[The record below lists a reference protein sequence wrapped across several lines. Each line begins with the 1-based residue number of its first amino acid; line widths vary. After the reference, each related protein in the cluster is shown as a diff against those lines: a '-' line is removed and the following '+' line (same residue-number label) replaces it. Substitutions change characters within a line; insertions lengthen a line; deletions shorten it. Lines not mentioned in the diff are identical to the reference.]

1 MSHFFCSSDRNGVK
15 IESVRA
21 CDKLKVSF
29 KTQKKQIMKFINPKI
44 DYAFKK
50 IFGSE
55 QSQQILISFLN
66 AIVYDGEKIIQSLTI
81 KNPYNPGQVLN
92 LKDTY
97 LDVKAVLN
105 DGSIVVI
112 EMQVAS
118 MAAFDKRVAY
128 NLTKAYANQ
137 LTKGEYYPKLNP
149 AIAVTITDFILL
161 KESAKVINKFV
172 FQEEEEEDLK
182 ILEKELR
189 LIFVEIPKFNKSL
202 SELQTL
208 TDKWIYF
215 LKEAALLEEIPAN
228 LGEVSEIEWALNL
241 ASQAN
246 MTPEEFEIVDRR
258 GMMLQDERG
267 RITYAEEKGGK
278 RLIMRL
284 LKKRFGEI
292 PDEISRQIESLSIE
306 NLEDLGEEILDFKGL
321 EDLVNWLK
329 GF

>member
-1 MSHFFCSSDRNGVK
+1 MR
-15 IESVRA
+15 
-21 CDKLKVSF
+21 
-29 KTQKKQIMKFINPKI
+29 FINPKI

-189 LIFVEIPKFNKSL
+189 LIFVEIPKFKKGL
-202 SELQTL
+202 SELETL

-215 LKEAALLEEIPAN
+215 LKEAALLEEIPEN

-284 LKKRFGEI
+284 LKKRFGET

-329 GF
+329 GL

>member
-1 MSHFFCSSDRNGVK
+1 
-15 IESVRA
+15 
-21 CDKLKVSF
+21 
-29 KTQKKQIMKFINPKI
+29 MKFINPKI

-66 AIVYDGEKIIQSLTI
+66 AIIYNGEKIIQSLTI
-81 KNPYNPGQVLN
+81 KNPYNPGQVLS

-105 DGSIVVI
+105 DASIVVI
-112 EMQVAS
+112 EMQIAS
-118 MAAFDKRVAY
+118 MAAFNKRVAY

-137 LTKGEYYPKLNP
+137 LTKGEDYPLLNP

-161 KESAKVINKFV
+161 KESQKFINKFV
-172 FQEEEEEDLK
+172 FKEEEEKNLK

-189 LIFVEIPKFNKSL
+189 LIFVELPKFKKSL
-202 SELQTL
+202 SELKTL

-215 LKEAALLEEIPAN
+215 LKEAATLEEIPEN
-228 LGEVSEIEWALNL
+228 LGEVSEIELALNL

-246 MTPEEFEIVDRR
+246 MTPEEFEIVDKR

-267 RITYAEEKGGK
+267 RITYAEEKGRKEGK
-278 RLIMRL
+278 EEGKLEQAIALIMRQ

-292 PDEISRQIESLSIE
+292 PEEISGKIESLSIE
-306 NLEDLGEEILDFKGL
+306 DLDSLGEDIFDLNSLEDLAS
-321 EDLVNWLK
+321 WLK
-329 GF
+329 GS

>member
-1 MSHFFCSSDRNGVK
+1 
-15 IESVRA
+15 
-21 CDKLKVSF
+21 
-29 KTQKKQIMKFINPKI
+29 MKFINPKI

-66 AIVYDGEKIIQSLTI
+66 AIIYDGEKIIQSLTI
-81 KNPYNPGQVLN
+81 INPYNPGQVLS

-97 LDVKAVLN
+97 LDIKAVLN

-118 MAAFDKRVAY
+118 MTAFDKRVAY

-137 LTKGEYYPKLNP
+137 LTKGEDYPLLNP
-149 AIAVTITDFILL
+149 AIAVTIADFILL
-161 KESAKVINKFV
+161 KESKKIINKFV
-172 FQEEEEEDLK
+172 FKEEEEKNLK

-189 LIFVEIPKFNKSL
+189 LIFVELPKFKKSL
-202 SELQTL
+202 SELKTL

-215 LKEAALLEEIPAN
+215 LKEAALLEEIPEN
-228 LGEVSEIEWALNL
+228 LREVSEIELALNL

-246 MTPEEFEIVDRR
+246 MTPEEFEIVDKR

-267 RITYAEEKGGK
+267 RITYAEQKGGN

-284 LKKRFGEI
+284 LKKRFGELTE
-292 PDEISRQIESLSIE
+292 EISGQIESLSIE
-306 NLEDLGEEILDFKGL
+306 DLESLGEDFLDFNSLEDLA
-321 EDLVNWLK
+321 NWLK
-329 GF
+329 GR

>member
-1 MSHFFCSSDRNGVK
+1 
-15 IESVRA
+15 
-21 CDKLKVSF
+21 
-29 KTQKKQIMKFINPKI
+29 
-44 DYAFKK
+44 
-50 IFGSE
+50 
-55 QSQQILISFLN
+55 
-66 AIVYDGEKIIQSLTI
+66 
-81 KNPYNPGQVLN
+81 
-92 LKDTY
+92 
-97 LDVKAVLN
+97 
-105 DGSIVVI
+105 
-112 EMQVAS
+112 
-118 MAAFDKRVAY
+118 
-128 NLTKAYANQ
+128 
-137 LTKGEYYPKLNP
+137 
-149 AIAVTITDFILL
+149 
-161 KESAKVINKFV
+161 
-172 FQEEEEEDLK
+172 
-182 ILEKELR
+182 
-189 LIFVEIPKFNKSL
+189 EIPKFNKSL

-215 LKEAALLEEIPAN
+215 LKEAALLEEIPEN
-228 LGEVSEIEWALNL
+228 LGEVSEIELALNL

-329 GF
+329 GL

>member
-1 MSHFFCSSDRNGVK
+1 MR
-15 IESVRA
+15 
-21 CDKLKVSF
+21 
-29 KTQKKQIMKFINPKI
+29 FINPKI

-81 KNPYNPGQVLN
+81 KNPYNPGQVLS

-137 LTKGEYYPKLNP
+137 LTKGEDYPLLNP

-161 KESAKVINKFV
+161 KESSKIINKFV
-172 FQEEEEEDLK
+172 FKEEEKNLK
-182 ILEKELR
+182 MLEKELK
-189 LIFVEIPKFNKSL
+189 LIFVEIPKFKKSL
-202 SELQTL
+202 SELQSL

-215 LKEAALLEEIPAN
+215 LKEAATLEEVPEN
-228 LGEVSEIEWALNL
+228 LGEVSEIELALNL

-246 MTPEEFEIVDRR
+246 MTPEEFEIVDKR

-267 RITYAEEKGGK
+267 RVAYAEQKGGK

-292 PDEISRQIESLSIE
+292 PEEISSQIESLSIE
-306 NLEDLGEEILDFKGL
+306 ELESLGEDFLDFNSLEDLA
-321 EDLVNWLK
+321 NWLK
-329 GF
+329 DR